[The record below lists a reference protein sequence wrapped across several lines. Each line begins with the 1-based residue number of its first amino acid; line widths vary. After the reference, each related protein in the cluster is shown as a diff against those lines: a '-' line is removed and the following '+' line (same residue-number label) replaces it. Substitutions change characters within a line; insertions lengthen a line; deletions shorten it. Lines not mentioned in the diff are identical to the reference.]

1 MPIEL
6 YEAEVL
12 KQIGEAIG
20 KVLRIDTHTA
30 LESRGK
36 YARMCIQVDVRK
48 PLINTILIGKF
59 KQAVAYEGINKLCF
73 FVR

>member
-1 MPIEL
+1 M
-6 YEAEVL
+6 L

-20 KVLRIDTHTA
+20 KVLRINTHIA

-59 KQAVAYEGINKLCF
+59 EQAVAYEGINKLCF